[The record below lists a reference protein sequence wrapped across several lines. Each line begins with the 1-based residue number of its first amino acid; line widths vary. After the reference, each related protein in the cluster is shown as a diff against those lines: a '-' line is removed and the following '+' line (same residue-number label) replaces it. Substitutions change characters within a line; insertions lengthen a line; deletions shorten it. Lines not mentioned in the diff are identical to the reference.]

1 MTRLCNTPIVDESWV
16 EGIEV
21 LVPEKMP
28 LAREMSHRKTSQAKP
43 HPCHS
48 LRDQCLQHSSKRGHH
63 EHPVR
68 VSQRNST
75 NQHNPTKEEAQ
86 PYLIKTGWLFSF
98 LLVPKQRRLESPPKF
113 PTSFPHCDK
122 TPCWFLL
129 AYATLWANTYRM
141 LMVASWCQRH
151 LRTSSLM

>member
-1 MTRLCNTPIVDESWV
+1 MPIVDESSV

-28 LAREMSHRKTSQAKP
+28 LAREMSHRKTSQAKT

-48 LRDQCLQHSSKRGHH
+48 LGDQCLQHCSKRGHH
-63 EHPVR
+63 QHPVR

-86 PYLIKTGWLFSF
+86 PHLIKTG
-98 LLVPKQRRLESPPKF
+98 
-113 PTSFPHCDK
+113 
-122 TPCWFLL
+122 
-129 AYATLWANTYRM
+129 
-141 LMVASWCQRH
+141 
-151 LRTSSLM
+151 